1 MAKTDKT
8 KTAEIHAEADPQGS
22 EQGGEQSN
30 EQADEKVDE
39 QADEQLDEPTQPTES
54 TEPTEPID
62 SAEDLTALPSDKLLT
77 RLNDANAES
86 AQMKDQLL
94 RVRAEIENIRRR
106 SQNEIVA
113 ARKFAIEG
121 FAQELL
127 GVKDSLEQ
135 ASSVELDQG
144 AGEAVQ
150 KMKEGLAL
158 TLKQLDLAMQRFA
171 VAEVKA
177 APGVPF
183 DPAHHQAISMT
194 RCEDIKAGHIV
205 SVMQKGFTLK
215 ERLLRPAMVVV
226 ADGDD
231 GHDNPAKK

>member
-39 QADEQLDEPTQPTES
+39 QADEQLDEPTQPTE
-54 TEPTEPID
+54 PID
-62 SAEDLTALPSDKLLT
+62 SAEAEAEDLTALPPDKLLT

-150 KMKEGLAL
+150 KMKEGLGL

-194 RCEDIKAGHIV
+194 RCEEIKAGHIV